1 LMLNGKKRKKSDSWR
16 NASWKQSKT

>member
-1 LMLNGKKRKKSDSWR
+1 MLNGKKRKKSDSWR